1 MFCEG
6 KIALMTN
13 WFGFAAPG
21 DSVDGP
27 VKGKINIAP
36 VPAGPGGRSVSL
48 NVYWILS
55 LASGSRHP
63 ELAWDFMR
71 HVATP
76 AMDRLTT
83 IEGAIGV
90 RRSTWNDAE
99 INLRIPYY
107 NKLETLHAFARE
119 MARRPDLPA
128 FVQILDQMLE
138 QALAGDAP
146 SHELLEHAQQA
157 IEAVRT

>member
-1 MFCEG
+1 
-6 KIALMTN
+6 
-13 WFGFAAPG
+13 
-21 DSVDGP
+21 
-27 VKGKINIAP
+27 
-36 VPAGPGGRSVSL
+36 VSL

-99 INLRIPYY
+99 INSRIPYY
-107 NKLETLHAFARE
+107 NKLETLHTFARE
-119 MARRPDLPA
+119 MPGRADLPA
-128 FVQILDQMLE
+128 FARIIDEMLE
-138 QALAGDAP
+138 QALASDAP
-146 SHELLEHAQQA
+146 SRELLARAQRM
-157 IEAVRT
+157 IESVRT